1 MTSRQELYYFTAIAR
16 RLHDYE
22 QLPGLDSDVSVV
34 RHAAFTEGSLM
45 WDDRAQ
51 DGGVPVSIAQE
62 ELTRSIQLQPEDS
75 SRGGMVQGG
84 LRLLVLLGSLL
95 FAAGALA
102 APDEAA
108 LGKAEGYPICPLSA
122 RPDTRCLVS
131 LVSRFDEVFPARKVA
146 RGTEARPLKRAA
158 AEPVILYTYQSHGA
172 SGLDDYLSRNRTTGL
187 LILKGDTILAER
199 YQYDRK
205 PEQRM
210 ASYSMA
216 KTIVAMLVGIALS
229 EGKIQSL
236 DDRAERYVAE
246 LIGTPYG
253 ETPLRHLLTM
263 SSGVRFT
270 ETYSGSDDVATLAR
284 LSLLGESDGGA
295 ATVMPFRTRDR
306 PAGEKFH
313 YSSAETQ
320 VLGLVLR
327 AATGKPLAEYL
338 SEKIWQPMGAE
349 ADASWIID
357 KGGYEAAYFGVN
369 ATVRDYARLGML
381 LANDGA
387 LDGRQIIPAD
397 WVRAAT
403 TPPAKQFEPG
413 QTNSLYGYGYQ
424 TWILPG
430 KERQFMLRGLR
441 GQAVF
446 VDPKAKLVMVHTA
459 AGGVG
464 EQGMGER
471 IALWFAVVE
480 SLAK

>member
-1 MTSRQELYYFTAIAR
+1 
-16 RLHDYE
+16 
-22 QLPGLDSDVSVV
+22 V
-34 RHAAFTEGSLM
+34 R
-45 WDDRAQ
+45 
-51 DGGVPVSIAQE
+51 GGVRV
-62 ELTRSIQLQPEDS
+62 
-75 SRGGMVQGG
+75 
-84 LRLLVLLGSLL
+84 LVLLGSLV

-102 APDEAA
+102 EPDEAA
-108 LGKAEGYPICPLSA
+108 LGKAEGYPICPPSL
-122 RPDTRCLVS
+122 RPETRCLIG

-146 RGTEARPLKRAA
+146 RGVEARALRRAGV
-158 AEPVILYTYQSHGA
+158 EPAIRYRYQSQD

-216 KTIVAMLVGIALS
+216 KTIVAMLVGVALS
-229 EGKIQSL
+229 EGTVQSL
-236 DDRAERYVAE
+236 DDRAEKYVAE
-246 LIGTPYG
+246 LKGTPYG
-253 ETPLRHLLTM
+253 ETPIRHLLTM

-270 ETYSGSDDVATLAR
+270 ETYSGSDDVATLVR
-284 LSLLGESDGGA
+284 LSVVGESDGGA
-295 ATVMPFRTRDR
+295 ATVMPFGTRDR
-306 PAGEKFH
+306 PPGERFS

-369 ATVRDYARLGML
+369 ATVRDFARLGML

-387 LDGRQIIPAD
+387 LDGRQIIPAG

-403 TPPAKQFEPG
+403 TPPAKQFQPG
-413 QTNSLYGYGYQ
+413 QASSFFGYGYQ

-430 KERQFMLRGLR
+430 KERQFVLRGLR
-441 GQAVF
+441 GQSVF
-446 VDPKAKLVMVHTA
+446 VDPKSKLVMVHTA
-459 AGGVG
+459 ARDVG
-464 EQGMGER
+464 DLGIGELM
-471 IALWFAVVE
+471 ALWSAVVKRR
-480 SLAK
+480 AK

>member
-1 MTSRQELYYFTAIAR
+1 VSTVQEDLNVLI
-16 RLHDYE
+16 
-22 QLPGLDSDVSVV
+22 
-34 RHAAFTEGSLM
+34 
-45 WDDRAQ
+45 RAHSEDHWWEEIVQ
-51 DGGVPVSIAQE
+51 RGV
-62 ELTRSIQLQPEDS
+62 
-75 SRGGMVQGG
+75 
-84 LRLLVLLGSLL
+84 RLLVLVGSLF

-108 LGKAEGYPICPLSA
+108 LGKAEGYPICPPSL
-122 RPDTRCLVS
+122 RPDARCLVG
-131 LVSRFDEVFPARKVA
+131 LVSHFDEVFPARKVA
-146 RGTEARPLKRAA
+146 RGAETRSLKRAA
-158 AEPVILYTYQSHGA
+158 TEPAIRYRYQSQV
-172 SGLDDYLSRNRTTGL
+172 SGLDDYLSRHRTTGL

-210 ASYSMA
+210 TSYSMA
-216 KTIVAMLVGIALS
+216 KTIVAMLVGVALS
-229 EGKIQSL
+229 EGKVRSL
-236 DDRAERYVAE
+236 DDRAEKYVAE
-246 LIGTPYG
+246 LKGTPYG
-253 ETPLRHLLTM
+253 ETPIRHLLTM

-270 ETYSGSDDVATLAR
+270 EIYSGSDDVATLVR

-306 PAGEKFH
+306 PPGEQFH

-349 ADASWIID
+349 ADASWNID
-357 KGGYEAAYFGVN
+357 KSGHEVAYIGIN

-387 LDGRQIIPAD
+387 LDGRQIIAAG

-403 TPPAKQFEPG
+403 TPPAKQFQPG
-413 QTNSLYGYGYQ
+413 QTNSFFGYGYQ
-424 TWILPG
+424 TWVLPG

-441 GQAVF
+441 GQGVF

-459 AGGVG
+459 AGDVG
-464 EQGMGER
+464 EGIMER
-471 IALWFAVVE
+471 IALWSGVVK